1 MSRTEN
7 FKLEKVS
14 VRLVKDSPLL
24 SDRKITQPEDAIYL
38 LSEILKECDREVLC
52 VINLKAD
59 GTPINCSVVSVGG
72 LSSSIAHPREILK
85 SSILS
90 NAANMILMHNHP
102 SGDLSASQEDIMVTD
117 RMAKLCNLVGI
128 PLLDHVI
135 VGNDGSRYF
144 SFKEKDLV
152 EFNKRDPVAYSMDMI
167 DLGKVAERHT
177 KGSRCR

>member
-1 MSRTEN
+1 MSQTKP
-7 FKLEKVS
+7 FKLDKVS

-24 SDRKITQPEDAIYL
+24 SDRKILSPEDAIHL
-38 LSEILKECDREVLC
+38 LSDMLIECDREVLC

-59 GTPINCSVVSVGG
+59 GSPINCSIVSVGG
-72 LSSSIAHPREILK
+72 LSASIAHPREILK

-90 NAANMILMHNHP
+90 NAANMIIAHNHP
-102 SGDLSASQEDIMVTD
+102 SGDLSPSQEDIMVTD

-144 SFKEKDLV
+144 SFKEKDIV
-152 EFNKRDPVAYSMDMI
+152 DFSKRDAVAYSLDMI
-167 DLGKVAERHT
+167 ELAKVAEKHPI
-177 KGSRCR
+177 KEKSR